1 MEIYTE
7 KDKDLYQT
15 FLLNDSK
22 IKSNRQRTLNT
33 LPLFTINDKL
43 LDKILKRNKISK
55 EDIIKIKKYK
65 QDEENYVNNILKNNI
80 ITDTIYNYENEFTDN
95 LSLSLENIFY
105 NQKITYTYHEY
116 LEHLKDTIN
125 YNNKN
130 YHVIINNDQTF
141 KNISI
146 NIVDN
151 NYVIISK
158 SINPTIHF
166 VIRHP
171 KLKSA
176 IENFK
181 PIVKE

>member
-65 QDEENYVNNILKNNI
+65 QDEENYLNNILKNNI
-80 ITDTIYNYENEFTDN
+80 I
-95 LSLSLENIFY
+95 
-105 NQKITYTYHEY
+105 K
-116 LEHLKDTIN
+116 
-125 YNNKN
+125 
-130 YHVIINNDQTF
+130 V
-141 KNISI
+141 
-146 NIVDN
+146 
-151 NYVIISK
+151 
-158 SINPTIHF
+158 
-166 VIRHP
+166 
-171 KLKSA
+171 
-176 IENFK
+176 
-181 PIVKE
+181 